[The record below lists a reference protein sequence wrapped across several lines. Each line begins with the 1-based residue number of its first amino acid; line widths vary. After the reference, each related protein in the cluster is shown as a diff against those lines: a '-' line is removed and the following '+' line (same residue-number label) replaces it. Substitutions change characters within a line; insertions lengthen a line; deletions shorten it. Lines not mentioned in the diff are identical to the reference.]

1 MSNID
6 WTEEQNNVINTRDK
20 SILVAAG
27 AGSGK
32 TTVLVE
38 RIIKMITDKENPVD
52 IDKFLIVT
60 FTRSAAAQMKEKIRD
75 SLYELYMRNPKDENI
90 RRQMSLIH
98 TANISTIDSFANKI
112 VSEHFEELDI
122 DPNFR
127 VMEQEEN
134 DMLIEDCI
142 AEVLE
147 EYYNSEDEEFLDA
160 IEMLAE
166 GKPTADISEDIKSII
181 NKANNQAFPK
191 LWLKKAKDLNTYKD
205 FEQFKKS
212 VLVQNVMEDFESYKD
227 FESMLED
234 GWHFAEEGATE
245 SFVEGMEPDYIAL
258 KDLRAANTF
267 DEYRDAILKFE
278 SKKITRSGFE
288 GREVA
293 VEAHYLMR
301 SYAEHFTNGKEKG
314 NYSYFPTLQEA
325 FDDVNKSQKLANVLI
340 DIATKVIEKTNRDK
354 RYVSAYS
361 FNDIAHFA
369 LEIICDVDE
378 KGNITPSDIAKEMS
392 EQFYEILI
400 DEYQDSNEIQEYML
414 TSLSKDGK
422 YNLFMVGDVKQSI
435 YRFRSAEPDI
445 FLAKYDTFSE
455 KMDAD
460 EVKINLDYNFR
471 SRPEI
476 IKSTNKIFRE
486 IMKEP
491 VGGIN
496 YKDEAELVYGAKKT
510 YDLDVNSGINDNRT
524 EYVCV
529 SSEEKSRHECEAEF
543 IAKRIKELMADDGL
557 KITNKDEKERPLT
570 YKDIVILTKA
580 PATVVDT
587 YIKVLEDYGI
597 PVFGEKKYGFYEAT
611 EIKTILD
618 LLRIIDNPIWD
629 IPLVGVMTSSLFNF
643 NQEELSSIRIIDK
656 NLYFYEAL
664 QKYLEKGSDS
674 KLKEKIEYFLSELED
689 FREKSKYLS
698 VYELIEYILGKTY
711 FEHYIK
717 ALPIGARRKMNVDM
731 LKEIAYSY
739 EETAYR
745 GLFNFIRYID
755 KNIENEQDMG
765 EAVEVGEEDNVV
777 RIVSI
782 HKSKGLEY
790 PVVFLANANYSKHSD
805 KKDYFVDKQGNI
817 ATYAYNT
824 EEKTRTKTLVDRFI
838 RNNEAVEQKAEELR
852 LLYVAMTRA
861 KEKLIIISSY
871 KGEINKK
878 AMEKFKPA
886 ENEFFVDTIL
896 GASNYHQMIAP
907 VLGKELKEKKGKELP
922 KKGYTY
928 EDEIDEYDLDDI
940 RFYFIPNLDAYD
952 TSIEK
957 ETGKKEPTDVSDKKI
972 VETINKN
979 FDFEYPYE
987 DELKL
992 RSKMSVTEI
1001 KRRLNRE
1008 FVDEDAEY
1016 FIPNR
1021 STKGKPNFAEQDTDG
1036 KLSGAELG
1044 NVYHKVFELLDYSLD
1059 FSDDKT
1065 INDFLDSLVKDN
1077 RLTEKER
1084 ESVENSKIT
1093 NFTERDIFKR
1103 MKAAH
1108 DRNELYRER
1117 KFLMQVDGDFIEKV
1131 QGIKTEETM
1140 IVQGIID
1147 ALFVEDGQYVIVDYK
1162 TDKVDDPEKLV
1173 EEYDNQLKVYKKA
1186 VEKITGK
1193 EVKDMIIYSVELGKE
1208 AKV

>member
-1 MSNID
+1 MSNVD
-6 WTEEQNNVINTRDK
+6 WTKEQNNVINTRDK

-38 RIIKMITDKENPVD
+38 RIIKMITDKQNPID

-75 SLYELYMRNPKDENI
+75 SLYERYLENPKDENI

-98 TANISTIDSFANKI
+98 TASISTIDSFANKI
-112 VSEHFEELDI
+112 VSEHFEDLDI

-127 VMEQEEN
+127 VMEQEEC
-134 DMLIEDCI
+134 DMLTEDCI
-142 AEVLE
+142 DEVLE
-147 EYYNSEDEEFLDA
+147 EYYESEDKEFLDA
-160 IEMLAE
+160 LEMLAE
-166 GKPTADISEDIKSII
+166 GSPTADISEDIKSII
-181 NKANNQAFPK
+181 DKANNQAFPK
-191 LWLKKAKDLNTYKD
+191 LWLKKAKDLNTYESLD
-205 FEQFKKS
+205 QFEKS
-212 VLVQNVMEDFESYKD
+212 VLVRNVMDDFESYKEFD
-227 FESMLED
+227 PMLED
-234 GWHFAEEGATE
+234 GYHFAEEGATE
-245 SFVEGMEPDYIAL
+245 AFKKAMEVDYNTL
-258 KDLRAANTF
+258 QDLRAANTF
-267 DEYRDAILKFE
+267 DEYRAAVLGFVSERITA
-278 SKKITRSGFE
+278 SKFE

-293 VEAHYLMR
+293 AEAHYLLKG
-301 SYAEHFTNGKEKG
+301 YAEHFTGGKEKG
-314 NYSYFPTLQEA
+314 NYSYFPTLEEA
-325 FDDVNKSQKLANVLI
+325 FEDVNKSQKLANVLI
-340 DIATKVIEKTNRDK
+340 DIATKVIEKSDEYK
-354 RYVSAYS
+354 KYISAYS

-369 LEIICDVDE
+369 LKIICDVDE
-378 KGNITPSDIAKEMS
+378 RGNISPSDIAKEMS

-414 TSLSKDGK
+414 TSLSKEDK

-455 KMDAD
+455 DMKSN

-476 IKSTNKIFRE
+476 INSTNRIFRS
-486 IMKEP
+486 IMREP

-496 YKDEAELVYGAKKT
+496 YKDEADLVYGAKKT
-510 YDLDVNSGINDNRT
+510 YNLDVNSGKNDNRT

-629 IPLVGVMTSSLFNF
+629 IPLVGVMTSELFDF
-643 NQEELSSIRIIDK
+643 DEEELSSIRIMDK
-656 NLYFYEAL
+656 DAYFYEAL
-664 QKYLEKGSDS
+664 QMYVESGND
-674 KLKEKIEYFLSELED
+674 SELIAKINNFLTEIDD

-731 LKEIAYSY
+731 LKEIAYSF
-739 EETAYR
+739 EETSYR

-755 KNIENEQDMG
+755 KNIENDQDMG

-790 PVVFLANANYSKHSD
+790 PVVFLANANYTKHSD

-817 ATYAYNT
+817 ATYAYNN

-861 KEKLIIISSY
+861 KEKLIVITSY
-871 KGEINKK
+871 KGEINDK
-878 AMEKFKPA
+878 AMDKFKPVDD
-886 ENEFFVDTIL
+886 EFFVDTIL
-896 GASNYHQMIAP
+896 NASNYHQMIAP
-907 VLGKELKEKKGKELP
+907 VLGKEIIEELP
-922 KKGYTY
+922 KKGYSY
-928 EDEIDEYDLDDI
+928 EDEIDEYELDDI
-940 RFYFIPNLDAYD
+940 RFYVIPNLDDYD

-957 ETGKKEPTDVSDKKI
+957 ETGKKEPNDVTDKQI
-972 VETINKN
+972 VETIKDN

-987 DELKL
+987 KELIL

-1008 FVDEDAEY
+1008 FVDEDAQI

-1021 STKGKPNFAEQDTDG
+1021 STTVKPNFAEQDNGGELT
-1036 KLSGAELG
+1036 GAERG
-1044 NVYHKVFELLDYSLD
+1044 NVYHKIFELLDYTLD
-1059 FSDDKT
+1059 FSDDKA
-1065 INDFLDSLVKDN
+1065 INEFLDSLVDDN
-1077 RLTEKER
+1077 KLTEKER
-1084 ESVENSKIT
+1084 ESVENKMIT
-1093 NFTERDIFKR
+1093 DFAKSDVFKR
-1103 MKAAH
+1103 MKDAFE
-1108 DRNELYRER
+1108 RNELYRER
-1117 KFLMQVDGDFIEKV
+1117 KFLMQVDGDFIKEV
-1131 QGIKTEETM
+1131 QGIETNETM

-1147 ALFVEDGQYVIVDYK
+1147 ALFKEDGKYVVVDYK
-1162 TDKVDDPEKLV
+1162 TDKVDDPKELV
-1173 EEYDNQLKVYKKA
+1173 KEYDNQLKVYKKA
-1186 VEKITGK
+1186 VEKITGE
-1193 EVKDMIIYSVELGKE
+1193 EVKDMIIYSVELGEE

>member
-6 WTEEQNNVINTRDK
+6 WTKEQNNVINTRDK

-38 RIIKMITDKENPVD
+38 RIIKMITDKQNPID
-52 IDKFLIVT
+52 IDRFLIVT

-75 SLYELYMRNPKDENI
+75 SLYKLLLENPKDQNI

-112 VSEHFEELDI
+112 VSEHFEDLDI

-127 VMEQEEN
+127 VMEQEEC

-142 AEVLE
+142 DEVLE
-147 EYYNSEDEEFLDA
+147 EYYESDDKEFMEA

-166 GKPTADISEDIKSII
+166 GSPTANISEDIKSII
-181 NKANNQAFPK
+181 DKANNQAFPK
-191 LWLKKAKDLNTYKD
+191 LWLKKAKDLNTYESLD
-205 FEQFKKS
+205 QFEKS
-212 VLVQNVMEDFESYKD
+212 VLVRNVMDDFESYKEFD
-227 FESMLED
+227 PMLDE
-234 GWHFAEEGATE
+234 GYHFAEEGATDA
-245 SFVEGMEPDYIAL
+245 FLKAMEVDYNTL
-258 KDLRAANTF
+258 QDLRAANTF
-267 DEYRDAILKFE
+267 DEYRDAVLKFE
-278 SKKITRSGFE
+278 SQRITASKFE

-293 VEAHYLMR
+293 AEAHYLLKGY
-301 SYAEHFTNGKEKG
+301 SEHFTGGKDKG

-340 DIATKVIEKTNRDK
+340 EIAAKVIEKSDEYK
-354 RYVSAYS
+354 RYISAYS

-378 KGNITPSDIAKEMS
+378 KGNISPSDIAKEMS

-414 TSLSKDGK
+414 TSLSKKDK

-455 KMDAD
+455 DMKSN

-476 IKSTNKIFRE
+476 INSTNRIFRS
-486 IMKEP
+486 IMREP

-496 YKDEAELVYGAKKT
+496 YKDEADLVYGAKKT
-510 YDLDVNSGINDNRT
+510 YNLDVNSGKNDNRT

-557 KITNKDEKERPLT
+557 KITNKDEKERALS

-629 IPLVGVMTSSLFNF
+629 IPLVGVMTSELFDF
-643 NQEELSSIRIIDK
+643 NEEELSSIRMMDK
-656 NLYFYEAL
+656 DAYFYEAL
-664 QKYLEKGSDS
+664 QMYVESGSDS
-674 KLKEKIEYFLSELED
+674 KLITKINNFLSEIDD
-689 FREKSKYLS
+689 FRRKSKYLS
-698 VYELIEYILGKTY
+698 VYELIEYILGKSY

-731 LKEIAYSY
+731 LKEIAYSF
-739 EETAYR
+739 EETSYR

-755 KNIENEQDMG
+755 KNIENDQDMG
-765 EAVEVGEEDNVV
+765 EAVEVGEEDDVV

-805 KKDYFVDKQGNI
+805 KKDYFVDKQGDI

-871 KGEINKK
+871 KGEINDK
-878 AMEKFKPA
+878 AIEKFKPVDD
-886 ENEFFVDTIL
+886 EFFVDTIL
-896 GASNYHQMIAP
+896 NASNYHQMIAP
-907 VLGKELKEKKGKELP
+907 VLGKDIIEELP
-922 KKGYTY
+922 KKGYSY
-928 EDEIDEYDLDDI
+928 EDGINEYELDDI
-940 RFYFIPNLDAYD
+940 RFYVIPNLDAYD

-957 ETGKKEPTDVSDKKI
+957 ETGKEELNDITDQKI
-972 VETINKN
+972 VETITEN
-979 FDFEYPYE
+979 FGFEYPYE
-987 DELKL
+987 KELKL

-1001 KRRLNRE
+1001 KRRLSRE
-1008 FVDEDAEY
+1008 FVDEDAQE

-1021 STKGKPNFAEQDTDG
+1021 STNVKPNFVEQNSDSELT
-1036 KLSGAELG
+1036 GAERG
-1044 NVYHKVFELLDYSLD
+1044 NVYHKIFELLDYTLD
-1059 FSDDKT
+1059 FSDDKA
-1065 INDFLDSLVKDN
+1065 INDFLDGLVKDN
-1077 RLTEKER
+1077 KLTEKER
-1084 ESVENSKIT
+1084 ESVDNKTITDFTNS
-1093 NFTERDIFKR
+1093 DIYGR
-1103 MKAAH
+1103 MKAAF
-1108 DRNELYRER
+1108 DRKELYREC
-1117 KFLMQVDGDFIEKV
+1117 KFLMQVDGGFIKEV
-1131 QGIKTEETM
+1131 QGIETKETM

-1147 ALFVEDGQYVIVDYK
+1147 ALFKEEGKYVVVDYK
-1162 TDKVDDPEKLV
+1162 TDRVDDSEKLV
-1173 EEYDNQLKVYKKA
+1173 KEYGNQLKVYKKA
-1186 VEKITGK
+1186 VEKITNE
-1193 EVKDMIIYSVELGKE
+1193 EVKDMIIYSVELGEE

>member
-1 MSNID
+1 MSNVD
-6 WTEEQNNVINTRDK
+6 WTKEQNNVINTRDK

-38 RIIKMITDKENPVD
+38 RIIKMITDKQNPID

-75 SLYELYMRNPKDENI
+75 SLYERYLENPKDENI

-98 TANISTIDSFANKI
+98 TASISTIDSFANKI
-112 VSEHFEELDI
+112 VSEHFEDLDI

-127 VMEQEEN
+127 VMEQEEC
-134 DMLIEDCI
+134 DMLTEDCI
-142 AEVLE
+142 DEVLE
-147 EYYNSEDEEFLDA
+147 EYYESEDKEFLDA
-160 IEMLAE
+160 LEMLAE
-166 GKPTADISEDIKSII
+166 GSPTADISEDIKSII
-181 NKANNQAFPK
+181 DKANNQAFPK
-191 LWLKKAKDLNTYKD
+191 LWLKKAKDLNTYESLD
-205 FEQFKKS
+205 QFEKS
-212 VLVQNVMEDFESYKD
+212 VLVRNVMDDFESYKEFD
-227 FESMLED
+227 PMLED
-234 GWHFAEEGATE
+234 GYHFAEEGATE
-245 SFVEGMEPDYIAL
+245 AFKKAMEVDYNTL
-258 KDLRAANTF
+258 QDLRAANTF
-267 DEYRDAILKFE
+267 DEYRAAVLGFVSERITA
-278 SKKITRSGFE
+278 SKFE

-293 VEAHYLMR
+293 AEAHYLLKG
-301 SYAEHFTNGKEKG
+301 YAEHFTGGKEKG
-314 NYSYFPTLQEA
+314 NYSYFPTLEEA
-325 FDDVNKSQKLANVLI
+325 FEDVNKSQKLANVLI
-340 DIATKVIEKTNRDK
+340 DIATKVIEKSDEYK
-354 RYVSAYS
+354 KYISAYS

-369 LEIICDVDE
+369 LKIICDVDE
-378 KGNITPSDIAKEMS
+378 RGNISPSDIAKEMS

-414 TSLSKDGK
+414 TSLSKEDK

-455 KMDAD
+455 DMKSN

-476 IKSTNKIFRE
+476 INSTNRIFRS
-486 IMKEP
+486 IMREP

-496 YKDEAELVYGAKKT
+496 YKDEADLVYGAKKT
-510 YDLDVNSGINDNRT
+510 YNLDVNSGKNDNRT

-629 IPLVGVMTSSLFNF
+629 IPLVGVMTSELFDF
-643 NQEELSSIRIIDK
+643 DEEELSSIRIMDK
-656 NLYFYEAL
+656 DAYFYEAL
-664 QKYLEKGSDS
+664 QMYVESGND
-674 KLKEKIEYFLSELED
+674 SELIAKINNFLTEIDD

-731 LKEIAYSY
+731 LKEIAYSF
-739 EETAYR
+739 EETSYR

-755 KNIENEQDMG
+755 KNIENDQDMG

-790 PVVFLANANYSKHSD
+790 PVVFLANANYTKHSD

-817 ATYAYNT
+817 ATYAYNN

-861 KEKLIIISSY
+861 KEKLIVITSY
-871 KGEINKK
+871 KGEINDK
-878 AMEKFKPA
+878 AMDKFKPVDD
-886 ENEFFVDTIL
+886 EFFVDTIL
-896 GASNYHQMIAP
+896 NASNYHQMIAP
-907 VLGKELKEKKGKELP
+907 VLGKEIIEELP
-922 KKGYTY
+922 KKGYSY
-928 EDEIDEYDLDDI
+928 EDEIDEYELDDI
-940 RFYFIPNLDAYD
+940 RFYVIPNLDDYD

-957 ETGKKEPTDVSDKKI
+957 ETGKKEPNDVTDKQI
-972 VETINKN
+972 VETIKDN

-987 DELKL
+987 KELKL

-1008 FVDEDAEY
+1008 FVDEDAQI

-1021 STKGKPNFAEQDTDG
+1021 STTVKPNFAEQDNGGELT
-1036 KLSGAELG
+1036 GAERG
-1044 NVYHKVFELLDYSLD
+1044 NVYHKIFELLDYTLD
-1059 FSDDKT
+1059 FSDDKA
-1065 INDFLDSLVKDN
+1065 INEFLDSLVDDN
-1077 RLTEKER
+1077 KLTEKER
-1084 ESVENSKIT
+1084 ESVENKMIT
-1093 NFTERDIFKR
+1093 DFAKSDVFKR
-1103 MKAAH
+1103 MKDAFE
-1108 DRNELYRER
+1108 RNELYRER
-1117 KFLMQVDGDFIEKV
+1117 KFLMQVDGDFIKEV
-1131 QGIKTEETM
+1131 QGIETNETM

-1147 ALFVEDGQYVIVDYK
+1147 ALFKEDGKYVVVDYK
-1162 TDKVDDPEKLV
+1162 TDKVDDPKELV
-1173 EEYDNQLKVYKKA
+1173 KEYDNQLKVYKKA
-1186 VEKITGK
+1186 VEKITGE
-1193 EVKDMIIYSVELGKE
+1193 EVKDMIIYSVELGEE

>member
-6 WTEEQNNVINTRDK
+6 WTKEQNNVINTRDK

-32 TTVLVE
+32 TAVLVE
-38 RIIKMITDKENPVD
+38 RIIKMITDNENPID

-75 SLYELYMRNPKDENI
+75 SLYELYLKNPKDENI

-112 VSEHFEELDI
+112 VSEHFEDLDI

-127 VMEQEEN
+127 VMEQEEA
-134 DMLIEDCI
+134 DMLVEDCI

-147 EYYNSEDEEFLDA
+147 EYYESGDEEFLDA

-166 GKPTADISEDIKSII
+166 GKPTANISEDIKSII
-181 NKANNQAFPK
+181 DKANNQAFPK
-191 LWLKKAKDLNTYKD
+191 LWLKKAKDLNTYENL
-205 FEQFKKS
+205 EQFEKS
-212 VLVQNVMEDFESYKD
+212 VLVRNVMDDFESYKEFD
-227 FESMLED
+227 SMLEE

-245 SFVEGMEPDYIAL
+245 KFVDAMEPDYKAL
-258 KDLRAANTF
+258 QDLRAANTF
-267 DEYRDAILKFE
+267 DEYRDAVLKFE
-278 SKKITRSGFE
+278 SKKITQSKFE

-293 VEAHYLMR
+293 VEAHYLIKG
-301 SYAEHFTNGKEKG
+301 YAEHFNGGKYKG

-325 FDDVNKSQKLANVLI
+325 YDDVNKSQKLANVLI
-340 DIATKVIEKTNRDK
+340 DIATKVIEKTDRDK
-354 RYVSAYS
+354 RYSSAYS

-378 KGNITPSDIAKEMS
+378 KGNISPSEIAKEMS

-414 TSLSKDGK
+414 TSLSKDDK

-455 KMDAD
+455 KMDSN

-476 IKSTNKIFRE
+476 INSTNKIFRE
-486 IMKEP
+486 IMREP

-496 YKDEAELVYGAKKT
+496 YKDEADLVYGAKKT
-510 YDLDVNSGINDNRT
+510 YNLDVNSGNNDNRT

-543 IAKRIKELMADDGL
+543 IAKRIKELMADNGL

-611 EIKTILD
+611 EVKTILD

-629 IPLVGVMTSSLFNF
+629 IPLVGVMTSSLFDF

-656 NLYFYEAL
+656 DAYFYEAL
-664 QKYLEKGSDS
+664 EEYLESGSDS
-674 KLKEKIEYFLSELED
+674 KLKEKIEYFLSELKD

-731 LKEIAYSY
+731 LKEIAYSF
-739 EETAYR
+739 EETSYR

-755 KNIENEQDMG
+755 KNIENDQDMG

-817 ATYAYNT
+817 ATYSYNT

-871 KGEINKK
+871 KGEINNK
-878 AMEKFKPA
+878 AMEKFKPVD
-886 ENEFFVDTIL
+886 NEFFVDTIL
-896 GASNYHQMIAP
+896 NASNYHQMIAP
-907 VLGKELKEKKGKELP
+907 VIGKALKELNIELP
-922 KKGYTY
+922 KKGYTH
-928 EDEIDEYDLDDI
+928 EDEIDEHDLDDI
-940 RFYFIPNLDAYD
+940 RFYVIPNLDKYD

-957 ETGKKEPTDVSDKKI
+957 ETGKKEANDVTDEKI
-972 VETINKN
+972 IKTITKN

-1001 KRRLNRE
+1001 KRRLNSE

-1021 STKGKPNFAEQDTDG
+1021 STKTKPNFVEQDLDG
-1036 KLSGAELG
+1036 ELVGAERG
-1044 NVYHKVFELLDYSLD
+1044 NVYHKVFELLDYTLD
-1059 FSDDKT
+1059 FSDDKA
-1065 INDFLDSLVKDN
+1065 INGFLDSLVEDN
-1077 RLTEKER
+1077 KLTEKER
-1084 ESVENSKIT
+1084 KSVETKMITDFANS
-1093 NFTERDIFKR
+1093 DIFKR
-1103 MKAAH
+1103 MKAAF

-1117 KFLMQVDGDFIEKV
+1117 KFLMQVDGDFIEQV
-1131 QGIKTEETM
+1131 QGIKTDETM

-1147 ALFVEDGQYVIVDYK
+1147 ALFVEDGQYVVVDYK
-1162 TDKVDDPEKLV
+1162 TDKVDDPKKLV
-1173 EEYDNQLKVYKKA
+1173 KEYDNQLKVYKKA
-1186 VEKITGK
+1186 VEQITDK
-1193 EVKDMIIYSVELGKE
+1193 KVKDMIIYSVELGKE
-1208 AKV
+1208 ATV